1 MLTVRCSVPG
11 VRSYVLGVRRQVLRV
26 PVPCFVFQI
35 AVYILEV
42 SGYRALLAAK
52 LRITVDTSTKIDS
65 VFGLQFSADF
75 FGTLQVSWGFELECF
90 FRLWDSGFALPYDRY
105 NFQLENNHFT

>member
-1 MLTVRCSVPG
+1 
-11 VRSYVLGVRRQVLRV
+11 
-26 PVPCFVFQI
+26 VFQI

-52 LRITVDTSTKIDS
+52 LRMAVHESTPVDS
-65 VFGLQFSADF
+65 VFGLQVSANF
-75 FGTLQVSWGFELECF
+75 YATLKVFPGFELEGF
-90 FRLWDSGFALPYDRY
+90 VRLRDSGFALPYDRY